1 MEEKT
6 KRHVITPVKG
16 ICKAPSDLTCDDEQ
30 LKECEGMVMLNG
42 ELVPLQYP
50 KATDILINGK
60 LLYVHDYEHVVRY
73 IWYDNS
79 GRELYYT
86 TKAKP
91 KEYNYLR
98 IQVVMEDDEPCITMR
113 ADYRVGYYA
122 VRQKVS
128 FIDRGGNRRERT
140 FEFLR
145 GGLTPEDEP
154 EEILAG
160 SEDEIQL
167 VGDVILDAT
176 GGESDSYTYLTLL
189 PGQEEPPQDEW
200 ETGVLLSNVDVKSVA
215 SIGNTLIVKK
225 EDGVE
230 YILWKNGYQ
239 SLGAGIPQPNF
250 IFSLKDDEEPLQSDY
265 IDIATDVARC
275 NDDNK
280 GFHIFGD
287 FETPVMALYSAVKN
301 KCSENKKF
309 MLPFFVRGA
318 VELIDGTYAYI
329 TNPILMFPNIGDA
342 VIFESKYG
350 GEGGDPHRDW
360 VLSGL
365 TAEARA
371 SKLYVQQLTDYSNY
385 SDIIKGLTIFI
396 TNPLEIYEYKPRK
409 QESRGEG
416 LRDYIYS
423 FYGLIK
429 DELVEQIGEEEE
441 SGPHIVTYW
450 KGCGHHFYNKE
461 LTGETPGYYNSQT
474 ARLGGG
480 IRWSVEGMEKG
491 LSPDTIEVTGPYLGE
506 TIYSPK
512 DVIVECL
519 VRKSDADIINTF
531 KTCHDAYYKL
541 CDIRG
546 LRPLGIDTSEC
557 ILSGVMPN
565 ITSQPRI
572 ENEDYFG
579 WTEKNAKS
587 MLSINERLIQYDF
600 ERTFFKGFYQQTGV
614 YATDGIGLSRAT
626 LYVRIK
632 CSDGN
637 RVVKSPYSYHLL
649 LPDFVRHK
657 GYWFYYPDPRADH
670 FWITSNGEDIIYEGE
685 LTESYQLNGA
695 YHINEIPNDYIDE
708 IDAPQTIG
716 TFAEALNSTPEEIK
730 NSIIQSDV
738 DNPFS
743 TTAAG
748 NVRIGS
754 GDVLGI
760 AGLTTALTNDAYKV
774 STIICFTTQGIW
786 ALLTNNEGVIVNVP
800 PPFSREVCSNPG
812 SITMIDNSV
821 VFVSA
826 RGLFLVT
833 DRGCECISTQMN
845 GTDRKGF
852 IEYLQTCRIAYDYKR
867 NLLIMYQE
875 GEAGVWIY
883 NLNSKTFSTD
893 NSFLD
898 DDNEEPPLDI
908 ITSAGQYPDVYLQ
921 GGGKIFSLM
930 NTPERDDDNNTYSG
944 SIESRPMKLDGSLY
958 LKSLRRVRSLK
969 LFNDNAIATLT
980 LYGSNDLKHWSD
992 NPLPSLNGKGY
1003 RFFKYRYEFTNLK
1016 ATDSYSGL
1024 VLDTQVRYTDRPH

>member
-50 KATDILINGK
+50 KAIDIPINGK
-60 LLYVHDYEHVVRY
+60 LLYVHDYGHVVRY
-73 IWYDNS
+73 IWYNS
-79 GRELYYT
+79 TEKKLYYT
-86 TKAKP
+86 MKAKP
-91 KEYNYLR
+91 KVYNYLR
-98 IQVVMEDDEPCITMR
+98 ITVSDSNMLTII
-113 ADYRVGYYA
+113 ADNQIGYHS
-122 VRQKVS
+122 VKQTVS
-128 FIDRGGNRRERT
+128 FLDTGGTRRERV

-145 GGLTPEDEP
+145 GGRFPEDDE
-154 EEILAG
+154 EEILPD
-160 SEDEIQL
+160 STEEIQI
-167 VGDVILDAT
+167 VGDIVLDAT
-176 GGESDSYTYLTLL
+176 GGESDDYTYLTLL

-200 ETGVLLSNVDVKSVA
+200 ETGVLLSDVDVKSVT

-225 EDGVE
+225 EEGVE

-250 IFSLKDDEEPLQSDY
+250 IFSLKDDEEPRQSDY
-265 IDIATDVARC
+265 IDIATDVAKC
-275 NDDNK
+275 NDDNR

-329 TNPILMFPNIGDA
+329 TNPVLMFPNIGDA

-385 SDIIKGLTIFI
+385 SDIVKGLTIFI
-396 TNPLEIYEYKPRK
+396 TSPLEIYEYKPRK
-409 QESRGEG
+409 QKSRDEG

-429 DELVEQIGEEEE
+429 DGYVERIGEEEE

-450 KGCGHHFYNKE
+450 KGCGHHFYNRE
-461 LTGETPGYYNSQT
+461 LRQEISPGDYNSQT

-480 IRWSVEGMEKG
+480 IRWSSTGVEKG
-491 LSPDTIEVTGPYLGE
+491 LSPNDTIEVTGSYLGASV
-506 TIYSPK
+506 YSPK
-512 DVIVECL
+512 DMIVECL

-531 KTCHDAYYKL
+531 KKCHDAYYKL
-541 CDIRG
+541 CDIQG
-546 LRPLGIDTSEC
+546 LGPLGIDTSEC

-579 WTEKNAKS
+579 WTEKNARS
-587 MLSINERLIQYDF
+587 MLTINERLIQYDF
-600 ERTFFKGFYQQTGV
+600 ERTFFKGFYQQTGI
-614 YATDGIGLSRAT
+614 YATNGIIGRSTAT

-637 RVVKSPYSYHLL
+637 RVVKSPYSYSSLY
-649 LPDFVRHK
+649 PYFVRHK

-695 YHINEIPNDYIDE
+695 YHISEIPNDYIDE
-708 IDAPQTIG
+708 IAAPQTIG

-800 PPFSREVCSNPG
+800 PPFSREVCSNPE

-845 GTDRKGF
+845 GADRKEF

-875 GEAGVWIY
+875 GEASVWIY

-893 NSFLD
+893 DSFLN
-898 DDNEEPPLDI
+898 DNETPTPIL
-908 ITSAGQYPDVYLQ
+908 TSVGQYPDVYIQ
-921 GGGKIFSLM
+921 GGADLYSLM
-930 NTPERDDDNNTYSG
+930 NTPERDDDEENTYSG

-969 LFNDNAIATLT
+969 LFNDNATATLT
-980 LYGSNDLKHWSD
+980 LYGSNDLKNWSRSE
-992 NPLPSLNGKGY
+992 LHSLNGKGY
-1003 RFFKYRYEFTNLK
+1003 RFFKYRYEFTGLK